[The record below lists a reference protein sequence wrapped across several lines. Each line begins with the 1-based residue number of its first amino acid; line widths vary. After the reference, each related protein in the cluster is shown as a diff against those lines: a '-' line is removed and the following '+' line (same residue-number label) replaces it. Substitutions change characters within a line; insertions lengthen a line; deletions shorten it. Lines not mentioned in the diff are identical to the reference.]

1 MAGLV
6 KKEKLL
12 LYLIQHLPIARK
24 VTDEADHKIHWL
36 NHAIFFLSSIF
47 FLTKLQT
54 LVLSTHQTFALFLH
68 CIERSSKIDL
78 QISLTF
84 YNGLLSKKGK
94 TYQELK
100 IKVTGTKW
108 NVPCSFGCLK
118 TSVWLQCDS
127 ADFQVDISQDPS
139 LNHISSKGEFPPRY
153 KIPCSVA
160 RNAWFILLFDYFK
173 PCRNIKSE
181 TVIMASNSFPQKRLS
196 QTLDRVLNRS
206 LSSITNT

>member
-47 FLTKLQT
+47 FLTNLQT

-84 YNGLLSKKGK
+84 YNGLLSKKAK
-94 TYQELK
+94 HIKNYKLK
-100 IKVTGTKW
+100 SLAL
-108 NVPCSFGCLK
+108 NEMCLAA
-118 TSVWLQCDS
+118 SVVLKLQCD
-127 ADFQVDISQDPS
+127 F
-139 LNHISSKGEFPPRY
+139 
-153 KIPCSVA
+153 SV
-160 RNAWFILLFDYFK
+160 
-173 PCRNIKSE
+173 
-181 TVIMASNSFPQKRLS
+181 TVPIFR
-196 QTLDRVLNRS
+196 
-206 LSSITNT
+206 